1 MKLKHIL
8 VLLLGMM
15 SAQLL
20 WAQTTPVKVSNVTQ
34 MKAGKEYY
42 VYVSQPGQ
50 TVFSIARAY
59 GLHYSAAVLK
69 TDIHSMA
76 PGDTVWLPVNDQS
89 RAAVSIACGSAT
101 APMPQT
107 KEITIE
113 PKQTL
118 YSITKT
124 YGVTIEQIYELNPEV
139 KDNGLK
145 AGQTLLLP
153 INSTAPSNLNVPA
166 NKPAANTNVT
176 EKKPT
181 TTSQPTP
188 KPTPK
193 PAPQKTPTPT
203 APAAKVT
210 TTPSNE
216 PTAVL
221 DVRDRISKDKI
232 HIAIMMPLYL
242 DKMSEIST
250 TKFDVEQRGKKT
262 YKSLEFIQFYEGILM
277 ALETLERQ
285 GINVVLNVI
294 DIPTEDDAAI
304 TTAFNTHN
312 AAQSDLIIALL
323 TRKPFQKAAQL
334 AKENRVFIV
343 SPMSTR
349 DEILENNPYV
359 VKYMPSIESEVKGML
374 DLVASQYPG
383 TNLSIIHSKSRQEKP
398 YFDEFT
404 RQLQARSDIRYTFFD
419 WALQG
424 KLASAL
430 KSSNDNV
437 VISIYDQDRDK
448 NRIFANLILNRLN
461 GIQGAAPVLMT
472 TGNFVRDFPD
482 IDYGMLQNLN
492 YHMVYPGYLDYQLP
506 NHKDFIER
514 YKSRFKTEPIGIYA
528 GVANDLMIY
537 FVNALNSRGTA
548 FWKAPSYPRPQGML
562 FPLNVRQTAPNNGFE
577 NQGAVIYRMNDF
589 HLVPARSLY

>member
-1 MKLKHIL
+1 MKFKHLI
-8 VLLLGMM
+8 VLLLGMVA
-15 SAQLL
+15 AQTT
-20 WAQTTPVKVSNVTQ
+20 WAQTTPVTVSNITQ

-42 VYVSQPGQ
+42 VYIAQPGQ

-69 TDIHSMA
+69 TDIHSMT

-118 YSITKT
+118 YSISKT
-124 YGVTIEQIYELNPEV
+124 YGVTIEQIYELNPSV

-145 AGQTLLLP
+145 AGQALILP
-153 INSTAPSNLNVPA
+153 INATPSSNLNVPS
-166 NKPAANTNVT
+166 NKPAANTSAP
-176 EKKPT
+176 EKKPVT
-181 TTSQPTP
+181 PSQPAS
-188 KPTPK
+188 KPSSQK
-193 PAPQKTPTPT
+193 PATPVV
-203 APAAKVT
+203 PAAKVT
-210 TTPSNE
+210 TTPTNE

-221 DVRDRISKDKI
+221 SIRDRISKEKV
-232 HIAIMMPLYL
+232 HITVMMPLYL
-242 DKMSEIST
+242 EKMSEIST
-250 TKFDVEQRGKKT
+250 TKFDVDQRGKKT

-285 GINVVLNVI
+285 GLNVVLNVV
-294 DIPTEDDAAI
+294 DIPSEDDAAI
-304 TTAFNTHN
+304 TTAFSTHN
-312 AAQSDLIIALL
+312 IAQSDLIIALL

-349 DEILENNPYV
+349 DEILDNNPYV
-359 VKYMPSIESEVKGML
+359 VKYMPSIESEVKSML

-383 TNLSIIHSKSRQEKP
+383 TNLFIIHSKSRQEKP

-404 RQLQARSDIRYTFFD
+404 RQLQSRTDIKYTFFD

-424 KLASAL
+424 KLASSL
-430 KSSNDNV
+430 KSSTDNV

-492 YHMVYPGYLDYQLP
+492 YHMVYPGFLNYELP

-514 YKSRFKTEPIGIYA
+514 YKARFKTEPMGNYA

-537 FVNALNSRGTA
+537 FANALNTRGTA
-548 FWKAPSYPRPQGML
+548 FWNNPSFPRPQGML
-562 FPLNVRQTAPNNGFE
+562 FPLNIRQTAPNNGFE
-577 NQGAVIYRMNDF
+577 NQGAVIYRMSDF